1 MKDMVFKMRSGNKV
15 SFKNM
20 GSSPAKQPYDRSFK
34 EVWKNPD
41 PYSSKGG
48 NWSPPASEHVS
59 EYELS
64 GTQGDDKQK
73 KLKKAKKVAKKSGQR
88 VVVDSKTKKAT
99 LKTTRLKKAKRIIGH
114 PTVKKTI
121 GRALHAAKRSIPYVG
136 AALTAAEVMK
146 TIDKVKVKKYKGNDP
161 DMTNFK
167 NINKSKQLKKGDK
180 IKATGPQD

>member
-1 MKDMVFKMRSGNKV
+1 MAFKLRSGNGPLK
-15 SFKNM
+15 FKEM
-20 GSSPAKQPYDRSFK
+20 GSSPIKQPYDRSLK

-48 NWSPPASEHVS
+48 NWSPPASEYVS

-88 VVVDSKTKKAT
+88 VKVDSKTGKAK

-121 GRALHAAKRSIPYVG
+121 GKVLSKMAFPAAVVG
-136 AALTAAEVMK
+136 AAYTAGM
-146 TIDKVKVKKYKGNDP
+146 GNP
-161 DMTNFK
+161 E
-167 NINKSKQLKKGDK
+167 SA
-180 IKATGPQD
+180 KATDKALKDEAKGELKGTKKTHVPKY

>member
-1 MKDMVFKMRSGNKV
+1 MAFKLRSGNGPLK
-15 SFKNM
+15 FKEM
-20 GSSPAKQPYDRSFK
+20 GSSPMKQPYDRTFM
-34 EVWKNPD
+34 EVLKNPD

-48 NWSPPASEHVS
+48 NYSPPASSYVS

-88 VVVDSKTKKAT
+88 VKVDSKTGKAE

-114 PTVKKTI
+114 PTVKKAI
-121 GRALHAAKRSIPYVG
+121 GKTLHAGKRFIPYVG

-180 IKATGPQD
+180 IKATGPQDE